1 MPGIQ
6 KAKCFKF
13 TVKILPPALGEGWG
27 GAKND
32 YGLRNNAPPRF
43 ISVYTLE
50 YMANETLL
58 SWFFI
63 KEKLPS
69 EVPFSICHETTVLDK
84 VLKCLSVTLFRGKH

>member
-1 MPGIQ
+1 MCTLKYLMVMPDIQ
-6 KAKCFKF
+6 KAKCFEF
-13 TVKILPPALGEGWG
+13 TIQ
-27 GAKND
+27 
-32 YGLRNNAPPRF
+32 
-43 ISVYTLE
+43 I
-50 YMANETLL
+50 MANETLL